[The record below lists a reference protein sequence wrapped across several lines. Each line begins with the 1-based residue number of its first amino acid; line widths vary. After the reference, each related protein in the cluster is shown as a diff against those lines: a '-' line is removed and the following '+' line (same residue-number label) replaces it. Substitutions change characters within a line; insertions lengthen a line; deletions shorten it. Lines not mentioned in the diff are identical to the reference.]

1 MDKIERDETYE
12 SESVTDRSALNM
24 QSKIP
29 FKEIPGARQADQ
41 RSHTNVRAGPAAALN
56 ASSLVLLLLSA
67 PSGRFTVRGRGSTLI
82 QRASSVHATAQGIL

>member
-56 ASSLVLLLLSA
+56 ASSWSFCFFLLLQGASQYA
-67 PSGRFTVRGRGSTLI
+67 DAA
-82 QRASSVHATAQGIL
+82 QR